1 MAKRGRPTVGGD
13 GEPSANVQLR
23 LPASLYDRAYAV
35 ASRDRVTL
43 TEFIRRAIRRE
54 VGATENSN
62 PSASS
67 LS

>member
-1 MAKRGRPTVGGD
+1 MAKRGRPTVGH

-35 ASRDRVTL
+35 AARDRVSL

-54 VGATENSN
+54 VGVTENRAQSD
-62 PSASS
+62 SS